1 MTTKQTPKT
10 LLTTDKATLIDI
22 IGMEIEMGGKTFT
35 ADWIDAPKSEDDGKI
50 MIQSDETDVHYIG
63 DKDESIFDAFMEIH
77 SELRKE
83 SKRMTIQLSETAEI
97 LLKRIVESRLGSG
110 AGSGLSLMREC
121 MVEHLIWEEARRL
134 GVTDYSQSEDCS
146 HPQTSVPADEDLERK
161 MEVIQ

>member
-1 MTTKQTPKT
+1 MSDRKT
-10 LLTTDKATLIDI
+10 ISESTANDKATLIDI
-22 IGMEIEMGGKTFT
+22 IGMKIEMGGKTFT

-63 DKDESIFDAFMEIH
+63 DKNESIFEAFMEIH

-83 SKRMTIQLSETAEI
+83 AKRKMTIELSETAEK

-110 AGSGLSLMREC
+110 SGSGLSLMCDC

-134 GVTDYSQSEDCS
+134 GVTDQ
-146 HPQTSVPADEDLERK
+146 DLEAK
-161 MEVIQ
+161 E